1 MTYSSFDPSKVDV
14 DAAASYANTTDH
26 IIEKEELR
34 KAEELEAKY
43 AAMAEEE
50 GEAAQ
55 QKKEEGEEDLPV
67 WRRTL
72 GEGKTDPDL
81 IAESDLNTFEKAQA
95 NMDVE
100 LARKDAMDPSQYGV
114 SENIMEAKAAI
125 ASGAAKT
132 WSSILT
138 APERLVDMS
147 TGAMEREI
155 AETGSYTPEFDP
167 MNLSDYDP
175 GVKTWWGKLLE
186 MGVHFTGLAG
196 GVKAVPGVGAKV
208 ASGGVLAD
216 VGVGLASDVISST
229 SQESNLSA
237 AVYESKI
244 VERVPIMGEFLN
256 TGLGV
261 LATKDSDH
269 PWMKTFKN
277 AIEGMG
283 ADIIVGSVL
292 RKFAGGEVLDAER
305 KADVDKQVQEATE
318 LELVRTQEKDA
329 AAEAVFTDSELR
341 LQRLQEKI
349 DTMPEGPDR
358 DFISDQFNNIRRS
371 VDEAKAAKE
380 MGEFSAYTNRDMADP
395 WLGAPNSRAK
405 SAFDAAEQAKRM
417 DDQWPTPGAG
427 STDSVFTP
435 AQAARMATENG
446 MLEDEMKKIA
456 KELLT
461 DSRYQEML
469 KTVKNQKKS
478 FEEVF
483 GYAFKRMQETVG
495 RDATAVDAEDFWKP
509 FFEDP
514 TFRTGGPD
522 SMEAW
527 AMENVVSAD
536 LVNASLFSQL
546 RDLGIAS
553 RELFDVADVMDTDG
567 PMKTIAD
574 RLVVGLTNVK
584 RSRYLISNEFRKLQG
599 PRAKTELKERTEA
612 FRADSEAAVNMFF
625 KMAKDSE
632 SDDLV
637 KALSEAFSM
646 SNKIQN
652 WKDLDA
658 YMRQRIRNWGIQG
671 ESGVIIKEL
680 QGVMMHSILSGP
692 KTPLRAM
699 TGTFTAGI
707 LRPMNTAIGAGMK
720 GDWDNARASMASM
733 NAYLQSIPE
742 AWKLFKTN
750 LGSYWAGD
758 VATVQTRFTEARTK
772 SDDEWALYEHWTDTR
787 GTEADKAAFAIANMA
802 RTLNNNKL
810 LNYSTTIMGATDDAF
825 TLLMARAR
833 SREKAMMHAM
843 DAHKKGSVTEV
854 TPEMLRTYE
863 DAFYKDLLDADGNI
877 NLESDLYF
885 KSIVKEATLTQDL
898 SGFTAG
904 LEKTFN
910 SFPAAKPFFLFART
924 GINGLNLSYQSM
936 PGLGVLHKKS
946 IDILRASEDNLDQ
959 VSQYGI
965 TNAADLANAKNLML
979 GRQAVGSSVVMMAGM
994 HYLNGNLTGNGPQD
1008 RRLRKL
1014 WMDTGWQPRSIKL
1027 GNVWVGYDSFE
1038 PFNTILAAIAD
1049 IGDNSQLMGDEW
1061 SDQSLATVALTVAGT
1076 ATSKSFL
1083 QGLGQFVDL
1092 FSGEEKGWEK
1102 IAANLI
1108 NNQVPLAGLRNEMGK
1123 VINPYMRELNGSL
1136 QESIRNRNLST
1147 EGLFGVELPVKYDML
1162 NGKPIRDWN
1171 FMERVWNAV
1180 SPINLRLEEGPGRNM
1195 LWNSNYDLRLV
1206 SYTSPDGIDLSDH
1219 PEARS
1224 WFQEEIGKLNLEK
1237 TLDELA
1243 ARPDVQASI
1252 ERMEKDARSGD
1263 PDIRQRDPMEAY
1275 VHNKL
1280 IKDRFERARK
1290 QAWANVRKNHPVETD
1305 LLYEER
1311 RKKRVDIYRTL
1322 RETQG
1327 RLLPNY

>member
-14 DAAASYANTTDH
+14 DAAASYSNTTDH
-26 IIEKEELR
+26 VIEREQQR
-34 KAEELEAKY
+34 KAEELETKY

-50 GEAAQ
+50 DAATQ
-55 QKKEEGEEDLPV
+55 QKTEEGEEDLPT

-72 GEGKTDPDL
+72 GEGKADYDP
-81 IAESDLNTFEKAQA
+81 IEEGDLNTFEKAQA
-95 NMDVE
+95 RLDQS
-100 LARKDAMDPSQYGV
+100 LAEKDAMDPSQYGV

-125 ASGAAKT
+125 AGGAAKT

-216 VGVGLASDVISST
+216 VGVGVASDVISST

-305 KADVDKQVQEATE
+305 KADVDKQVKESAE
-318 LELVRTQEKDA
+318 IELVSGQEKAA
-329 AAEAVFTDSELR
+329 AAEAVYTDSELR
-341 LQRLQEKI
+341 LQRLQEKT
-349 DTMPEGPDR
+349 DSMPEGSDR
-358 DFISDQFNNIRRS
+358 DFMAQQLDNIRKS
-371 VDEAKAAKE
+371 IDEDKAARE

-483 GYAFKRMQETVG
+483 GYAFKRMQETIG

-514 TFRTGGPD
+514 EFRTGGAD

-527 AMENVVSAD
+527 AMENVVAAD

-599 PRAKTELKERTEA
+599 PRAKTELKERTES

-625 KMAKDSE
+625 KMAKESE

-637 KALSEAFSM
+637 KAMAEAFSM

-680 QGVMMHSILSGP
+680 QGVMMNSILSGP

-707 LRPMNTAIGAGMK
+707 LRPMNTAVGAGLK

-733 NAYLQSIPE
+733 NAYLQTIPE

-772 SDDEWALYEHWTDTR
+772 SDDEWALYKHWTETR
-787 GTEADKAAFAIANMA
+787 GTEADIAAFDIANMA

-810 LNYSTTIMGATDDAF
+810 LNYSTAIMGATDDAF

-904 LEKTFN
+904 LERTFN

-959 VSQYGI
+959 VRQYGI
-965 TNAADLANAKNLML
+965 TNPADLANAKNLIL

-1061 SDQSLATVALTVAGT
+1061 KEQNLATVALIAAGT

-1092 FSGEEKGWEK
+1092 FSGEEKGAEK
-1102 IAANLI
+1102 IAANLV

-1123 VINPYMRELNGSL
+1123 IINPYMRELNGSL

-1147 EGLFGVELPVKYDML
+1147 EGLFGVELPVKYDLL
-1162 NGKPIRDWN
+1162 NGEPIRDWN

-1180 SPINLRLEEGPGRNM
+1180 SPINLKLEEGPGRNM

-1206 SYTSPDGIDLSDH
+1206 SYSSPDNVVDLSDH
-1219 PEARS
+1219 PEVRS
-1224 WFQEEIGKLNLEK
+1224 WFQEELGKLNLEK

-1243 ARPDVQASI
+1243 ARPDVQESI
-1252 ERMEKDARSGD
+1252 ERMEE
-1263 PDIRQRDPMEAY
+1263 DIRNGNRRLDPMDAY

-1280 IKDRFERARK
+1280 IKNRFEKARK

-1305 LLYEER
+1305 LLYQESR
-1311 RKKRVDIYRTL
+1311 QKRVDIYRTL